1 MVQYDKIVLNKL
13 LDTYESSLLSMG
25 KNERTIHIEMRFI
38 KENIP
43 AYFDESSD
51 EYEKIHIFM
60 KQLEQKNLIQIVWSG
75 NKVDHIIAKVRLN
88 VEKLQLA
95 YKYVN
100 RIAKSDLV
108 SANMEMLK
116 EYLEKA
122 DTPVSKIFIEYLLE
136 CLRQNKSVK
145 EFIELEDFADTK
157 KLLESIQAIES
168 NTKQLYTRE
177 FSIAAYHD
185 TKTFQKMQGRIKH
198 VFCSF
203 KEGCEGIELSEI
215 LAEYNIYHNPNFV
228 YIKGRST
235 IGIGNEK
242 IELSALKQG
251 IGISGE
257 DINQI
262 SLLDVNNIKKVITI
276 ENLTTYYRWQEENS
290 LIIYLGG
297 YHNSIRRNLLKNV
310 YDRIPNAKY
319 YHFGD
324 IDAGGFEIHRDLCD
338 KTGIPFEMLYMDL
351 DTLKQYEQF
360 GKKLTENDK
369 KRLLGMQER
378 EELQEVVDYMLKHN
392 IKLEQECIG
401 VNWPINQGGH
411 RDMEKYKM

>member
-13 LDTYESSLLSMG
+13 LDTYESSLLSTG
-25 KNERTIHIEMRFI
+25 KNERTIHIEMRFTS
-38 KENIP
+38 KNIP

-51 EYEKIHIFM
+51 EYEKIHAFM
-60 KQLEQKNLIQIVWSG
+60 KQLEQKDLVRIVWTE

-88 VEKLQLA
+88 VEELQLA

-100 RIAKSDLV
+100 RTAKSDLV
-108 SANMEMLK
+108 ADNVEMLNDFLK
-116 EYLEKA
+116 KA
-122 DTPVSKIFIEYLLE
+122 DTPVCKRFIEYLLE
-136 CLRQNKSVK
+136 CLQQNKSVK
-145 EFIELEDFADTK
+145 EFMELEDFADTK

-168 NTKQLYTRE
+168 NTKQLYVRE
-177 FSIAAYHD
+177 FSIATYHD
-185 TKTFQKMQGRIKH
+185 TKTFEKMQGRMKH

-203 KEGCEGIELSEI
+203 KAGCEGMEFSEI

-228 YIKGRST
+228 YIKGSVVID
-235 IGIGNEK
+235 IGGEK
-242 IELSALKQG
+242 INLSILKQG
-251 IGISGE
+251 IGVSGE

-262 SLLDVNNIKKVITI
+262 DILDTYNIKNVITI

-297 YHNSIRRNLLKNV
+297 YHNSVRRNLLKNV
-310 YDRIPNAKY
+310 YSRISNAKY

-324 IDAGGFEIHRDLCD
+324 IDAGGFEIYRDLCD

-351 DTLKQYEQF
+351 DTLKQYKQF

-369 KRLLGMQER
+369 KRLIAMQGR
-378 EELQEVVDYMLKHN
+378 EELEEVVAYMLKYN
-392 IKLEQECIG
+392 VKLEQECIG
-401 VNWPINQGGH
+401 VDG
-411 RDMEKYKM
+411 KLT